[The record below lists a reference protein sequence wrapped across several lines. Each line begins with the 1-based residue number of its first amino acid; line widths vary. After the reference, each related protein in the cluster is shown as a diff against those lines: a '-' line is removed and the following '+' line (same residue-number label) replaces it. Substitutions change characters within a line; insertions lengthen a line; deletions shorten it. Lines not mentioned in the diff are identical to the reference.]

1 MQQLQQ
7 ELLPLEQE
15 LSRQALQLR
24 GLRQALEQ
32 LKGDESNSL
41 PKQ

>member
-1 MQQLQQ
+1 MQELQH

-15 LSRQALQLR
+15 LRRQTLQLR
-24 GLRQALEQ
+24 GLREELEQ